1 MLKTQQGTRNRA
13 TAPTHAQTEPTNTI
27 TNTSVTIITITT
39 IATIATIATTMLT
52 LPTNTN

>member
-1 MLKTQQGTRNRA
+1 MLKTQQGTRNPA

-39 IATIATIATTMLT
+39 IATIATTMLI